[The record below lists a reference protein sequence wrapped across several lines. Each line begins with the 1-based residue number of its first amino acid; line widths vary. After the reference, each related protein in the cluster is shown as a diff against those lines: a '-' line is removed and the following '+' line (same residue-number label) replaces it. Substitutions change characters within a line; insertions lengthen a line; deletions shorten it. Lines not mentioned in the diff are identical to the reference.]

1 MRNIAMEN
9 QLSETAFLSKKNPA
23 IACTGSPPVTEVDLC
38 GHVTLASAH
47 MLFAELGHVGESVV
61 FQSRS
66 GPLKV
71 RRSTI
76 GYEMG
81 FPSDH
86 PEANR
91 DNKSTLADALGVEV
105 KEVLRV

>member
-1 MRNIAMEN
+1 
-9 QLSETAFLSKKNPA
+9 
-23 IACTGSPPVTEVDLC
+23 
-38 GHVTLASAH
+38 
-47 MLFAELGHVGESVV
+47 
-61 FQSRS
+61 
-66 GPLKV
+66 
-71 RRSTI
+71 
-76 GYEMG
+76 MG